1 MSKGM
6 EANKKFGGLHNIT
19 INNATIPDLE
29 KALKRVRAGSLTGLY
44 ISLIDSEA
52 ERADIEDYRPRNGND
67 PYSTILNALNE
78 FLRSY
83 LFLDWHPNA

>member
-1 MSKGM
+1 LPTD
-6 EANKKFGGLHNIT
+6 FH
-19 INNATIPDLE
+19 DLE

>member
-1 MSKGM
+1 MVSASRSGPRRAVIYRLAPSPTTTKG
-6 EANKKFGGLHNIT
+6 AQN
-19 INNATIPDLE
+19 
-29 KALKRVRAGSLTGLY
+29 
-44 ISLIDSEA
+44 

>member
-1 MSKGM
+1 LPTD
-6 EANKKFGGLHNIT
+6 FH
-19 INNATIPDLE
+19 DLE
-29 KALKRVRAGSLTGLY
+29 KALKRVRAGSPTRLY
-44 ISLIDSEA
+44 ISLVDSEA
-52 ERADIEDYRPRNGND
+52 ERADIEDHRPRNGND

>member
-1 MSKGM
+1 MPILDFFSSEGI
-6 EANKKFGGLHNIT
+6 L
-19 INNATIPDLE
+19 
-29 KALKRVRAGSLTGLY
+29 AG
-44 ISLIDSEA
+44 
-52 ERADIEDYRPRNGND
+52 IEDYRPRNGND